1 MCTKLSGERNKGA
14 REQYNISSPAG
25 GIAAQAKPAIFYVC
39 SIANSPVPTNITSY
53 VLPPG
58 VFICGSTAICVNRY
72 LQKRKGFLLFLPLFS
87 IHFHGGKF
95 PLFPKLTVCLRA
107 SKLEVRST
115 AERSRP
121 LASEF

>member
-72 LQKRKGFLLFLPLFS
+72 LQKRKGIFAFPSSVFHSFS
-87 IHFHGGKF
+87 WRKISIVLETYCVLTRVKIGSPKYGGTF
-95 PLFPKLTVCLRA
+95 
-107 SKLEVRST
+107 SSI
-115 AERSRP
+115 
-121 LASEF
+121 SE